1 MNILIVG
8 SGAKEYTLAKLFSKY
23 ENINMIFVAP
33 GNDAIGEFANCIDIK
48 ANNTDELLE
57 FAQANDIDLTIASSE
72 QAIVNEIA
80 EKFNEA
86 GRLIFAPTAAAARI
100 CTSKST
106 GKKFMY
112 KTKIPTAK
120 FGIFDRENVAV
131 DYARRAKYPLLLKTD
146 NHLPGE
152 NTIVCTS
159 FKDAKRKIEDNFL
172 NFNKKI
178 VLEDFIEGQEF
189 TYYIITDGYNAMPIL
204 SAVPYKYAL
213 NGNGGLITSGIG
225 AYAPYYMLEA
235 DIESRI
241 FNEIV
246 YPTLDSLAKNKTN
259 YTGILGIDIILDRNK
274 QPFVLEFNSFL
285 QEPDAQCIL
294 KLLDCNLINLMKA
307 AIAGSLADDYSE
319 IPVKAGYCASVV
331 LTAGNYPANN
341 LKSGS
346 VIYGLEEAAE
356 EDVEIAHFKTRKN
369 LYAEFETTG
378 GRAIAVTGSAS
389 TLGLAVDKVYEAIQL
404 VNFDGMKYRT
414 DIGKRL
420 PAGII

>member
-1 MNILIVG
+1 M
-8 SGAKEYTLAKLFSKY
+8 
-23 ENINMIFVAP
+23 
-33 GNDAIGEFANCIDIK
+33 
-48 ANNTDELLE
+48 
-57 FAQANDIDLTIASSE
+57 
-72 QAIVNEIA
+72 
-80 EKFNEA
+80 
-86 GRLIFAPTAAAARI
+86 
-100 CTSKST
+100 
-106 GKKFMY
+106 
-112 KTKIPTAK
+112 
-120 FGIFDRENVAV
+120 
-131 DYARRAKYPLLLKTD
+131 
-146 NHLPGE
+146 
-152 NTIVCTS
+152 
-159 FKDAKRKIEDNFL
+159 
-172 NFNKKI
+172 
-178 VLEDFIEGQEF
+178 
-189 TYYIITDGYNAMPIL
+189 
-204 SAVPYKYAL
+204 
-213 NGNGGLITSGIG
+213 
-225 AYAPYYMLEA
+225 
-235 DIESRI
+235 
-241 FNEIV
+241 
-246 YPTLDSLAKNKTN
+246 
-259 YTGILGIDIILDRNK
+259 
-274 QPFVLEFNSFL
+274 LEFNSFL